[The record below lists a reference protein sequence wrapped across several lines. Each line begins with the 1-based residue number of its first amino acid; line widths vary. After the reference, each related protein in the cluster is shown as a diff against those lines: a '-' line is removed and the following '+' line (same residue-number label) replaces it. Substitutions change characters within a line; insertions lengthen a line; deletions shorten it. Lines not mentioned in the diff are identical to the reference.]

1 MPELTFLSAAAILA
15 ADDLQREAV
24 EVPEWGGKVMVRGM
38 TGAERDA
45 YESTMLLVKGTD
57 VGLDKAGMIGA
68 RSRICALCIVDQET
82 GKRLF
87 TDSQVTA
94 LGEKSGSALDRVFA
108 VAQRLSGITKADQEE
123 LQKNSKGGQ
132 NGASGSA

>member
-1 MPELTFLSAAAILA
+1 MSELTFLSAAAILA
-15 ADDLQREAV
+15 ADDLLREVV

-68 RSRICALCIVDQET
+68 RSRICALCIVDPEN

-94 LGEKSGSALDRVFA
+94 LGEKSGAALDRVFA

-123 LQKNSKGGQ
+123 LQKNSKGGR